1 MYSAT
6 VNVTSGAPQGSVL
19 GPLLFLIYVDGLG
32 EMPMCGG
39 SLIMFA
45 DDTLLSKVV
54 RSITDFQDL
63 QSDVNS
69 FVQ

>member
-6 VNVTSGAPQGSVL
+6 VNVTSGVLQGSVL

-45 DDTLLSKVV
+45 DDALLSK
-54 RSITDFQDL
+54 L
-63 QSDVNS
+63 LYEA
-69 FVQ
+69 